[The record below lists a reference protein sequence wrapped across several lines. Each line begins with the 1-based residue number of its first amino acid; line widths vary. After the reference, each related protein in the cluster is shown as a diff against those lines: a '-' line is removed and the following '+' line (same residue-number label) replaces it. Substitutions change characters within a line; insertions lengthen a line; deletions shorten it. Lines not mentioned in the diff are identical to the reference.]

1 MHDLI
6 IDINIMIMQ
15 IFREKEFLFFCI
27 TIFPEKAQNKNKGG
41 IKTTFFINDENMK
54 QKALHKFAFVS
65 GGTKGYFEKQ

>member
-15 IFREKEFLFFCI
+15 ILEKKNFFGFLYYHFS
-27 TIFPEKAQNKNKGG
+27 EKAQNKNKGG

-65 GGTKGYFEKQ
+65 GGTK